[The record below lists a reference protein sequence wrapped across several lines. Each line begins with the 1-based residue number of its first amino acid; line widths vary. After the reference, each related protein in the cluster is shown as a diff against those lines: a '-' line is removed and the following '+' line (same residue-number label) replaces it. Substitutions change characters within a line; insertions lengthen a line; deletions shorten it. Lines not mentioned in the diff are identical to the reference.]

1 MTFVTKRHFE
11 LLSAIR
17 EFIEKFDRSPR
28 VKDLVRMT
36 GMAGSSVRY
45 YREILIS
52 EGLLKVRG
60 KNLVPTSPEDIR
72 KMNAN
77 VRRLE
82 TRGRSIGE
90 KTNMQKAA
98 AGTRGA
104 AALMANAR
112 KVGFQ
117 YSGVSR
123 LPAADDQAVL
133 ARIEMLGQREDAV
146 KMGKA
151 PMRDVVTMDRIKVRV
166 SNARKLG

>member
-1 MTFVTKRHFE
+1 V
-11 LLSAIR
+11 
-17 EFIEKFDRSPR
+17 
-28 VKDLVRMT
+28 
-36 GMAGSSVRY
+36 
-45 YREILIS
+45 LIS
-52 EGLLKVRG
+52 EGLLKMRG
-60 KNLVPTSPEDIR
+60 KNLVPTSAEDIR

-77 VRRLE
+77 LRRLE

-90 KTNMQKAA
+90 ETNVQKAA

-112 KVGFQ
+112 KMGVNI
-117 YSGVSR
+117 SGVCR
-123 LPAADDQAVL
+123 LPAVDDKAVM

-146 KMGKA
+146 KLGKA